1 MNKLNCWGGA
11 IATGHPYGA
20 SGAALV
26 TRLFYM
32 KHQFRTIATMGIG
45 GGIGNAALFERW
57 YGN

>member
-1 MNKLNCWGGA
+1 MLGGA